1 METKKQKISLITIVI
16 CLIYLFL
23 AIYFSIYFWD
33 RDYDIAK
40 YWVEQKTKPFYA
52 VFMNRTIF
60 DGEGF
65 GGQDFS
71 NITIAIALF
80 LYLLSFSRRFQEKL
94 LSTRKY
100 TGFMLGVALI
110 ETLNISRLLRG
121 FFCRA
126 RPYHVMEGKE
136 IFTHL
141 LTFGPYNFDEAL
153 NHGSFPS
160 GHTFSAMFLLSL
172 AFISLRTKKIFF
184 ILPVFLITISYG
196 IAMGAGRVMFGAH
209 YPGDVLWSILFSIP
223 VTGWLYFKTFQIPDQ
238 EKGLFKINY
247 TPSEGRSIINKI
259 TDLKRYL
266 WELYYSLL
274 FIFFSISIFTLFSGI
289 KYTFLDFNYYWLLI
303 SLLGTGLSLLFYS
316 KLSRF
321 KHEISE

>member
-1 METKKQKISLITIVI
+1 MNISKQKISLMMIVI
-16 CLIYLFL
+16 CYLFIT
-23 AIYFSIYFWD
+23 IYFSVYFWN

-40 YWVEQKTKPFYA
+40 YWVEQKTKPFYGI
-52 VFMNRTIF
+52 FMNRTIF

-71 NITIAIALF
+71 NITIGMALF
-80 LYLLSFSRRFQEKL
+80 LYILSFNRRFQERIFF
-94 LSTRKY
+94 TRKY

-121 FFCRA
+121 FFGRA
-126 RPYHVMEGKE
+126 RPCHVMEGKE
-136 IFTHL
+136 VFTHM

-160 GHTFSAMFLLSL
+160 GHTFSAMFLLTL
-172 AFISLRTKKIFF
+172 AFISLRTKKTFF
-184 ILPVFLITISYG
+184 IFIMFLLSIAYG
-196 IAMGAGRVMFGAH
+196 ISMGTGRVMFGAH
-209 YPGDVLWSILFSIP
+209 YPGDILWSIAFSIP
-223 VTGWLYFKTFQIPDQ
+223 ITAWLYFKGFQIPDQ
-238 EKGLFKINY
+238 EKGILKINY
-247 TPSEGRSIINKI
+247 TPLEGRGIIINI
-259 TDLKRYL
+259 INLKKSL

-274 FIFFSISIFTLFSGI
+274 FIFFSMSIFTLFSGI
-289 KYTFLDFNYYWLLI
+289 KNTFLDFSYYWPFI
-303 SLLGTGLSLLFYS
+303 SLLGMVLSILFYS